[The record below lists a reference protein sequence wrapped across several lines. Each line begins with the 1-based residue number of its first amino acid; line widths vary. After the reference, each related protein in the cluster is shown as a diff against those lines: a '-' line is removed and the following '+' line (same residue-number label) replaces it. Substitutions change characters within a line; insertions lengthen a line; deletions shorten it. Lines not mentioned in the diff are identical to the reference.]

1 MDCDIM
7 PVGFGVKEGTGLARC
22 RLCNGVIFKGQP
34 AIYIRGYRASGQCH
48 VLPEQCNYLH
58 DRLLEMDVID

>member
-7 PVGFGVKEGTGLARC
+7 SLGFGVKEGTGLARC

-34 AIYIRGYRASGQCH
+34 AIYAKGYRASGQCH
-48 VLPEQCNYLH
+48 VLPEQCQYLH
-58 DRLLEMDVID
+58 NRLLEMDVIE